1 MTVTLNSRSSLS
13 ATLAA
18 GWPGGFAGRF
28 AWRDLRGGLRGFG
41 VFIACIALGVLAI
54 AGVGSVAASLAE
66 GIGKAG
72 RVILGGDLTFSLIQ
86 READDTERAFLDAHG
101 TVSAAASLRAMA
113 RPVARPVARPA
124 PRPLAPALTEPSTNA
139 TGLATTLVEVKAVDD
154 RYPLFGALTTDP
166 PLPLAALLARSD
178 GAFGAAADPLLLTR
192 LGLNVGDRVKIGDA
206 EFELRATVISEPDK
220 LAGAISLGPR
230 LLISEAALHA
240 SGLLQPGSLVRWQY
254 RLQLLGPH
262 SSDSAIAAMEKQ
274 AQTEFPE
281 AGWEIRSR
289 NKASPQLERNVERFS
304 QYLTLVGLAT
314 LLIGG
319 VGVANAVAS
328 HLARNRDTIATLKA
342 LGASGAGIF
351 TVYCTEIIAVAL
363 FATLIG
369 VVLGAALPFVIAYFF
384 GATLPLPVEPAVQ
397 PGVLALSIA
406 YGVLTALAFSLWPLG
421 RAHDISVSMLFRDQV
436 AGERS
441 WPRARYIAASAAI
454 VAILAALAVLTTYD
468 RRIAAF
474 FLVGAAAVFVL
485 LRLVAALV
493 MATARW
499 LPRQNSTVLRLA
511 IANIHR
517 AGALTPSVMLS
528 LGLGLA
534 ILVTIAEI
542 EGNLHREFAAAL
554 PDKAPSFFF
563 LDIPAVQ
570 TDRFDAFIH
579 EHASGARL
587 ERVPMLRGRII
598 AANGLNADDLKPP
611 DRSRWVLRGDRGI
624 TYARAVPPGSR
635 IVDGAW
641 WSASYA
647 GEPLVSL
654 ESRTAHDLDLKI
666 GDTITV
672 NVLGRN
678 VTARIANLRAVD
690 WENLGINFVLVFSPG
705 TFDGAPHSDIA
716 TLTFAD
722 GGTLAEEAGM
732 IKALGGAFPT
742 VTAVRVK
749 DALDAIDALVGKL
762 VMALRA
768 ASAITLVAAALVL
781 GGALAASQR
790 FRIYDAVVLKTFG
803 ATRAQLTLAYA
814 LEYGLI
820 GLATSVFAIA
830 AGTLAADLVVG
841 GVMEFPFEWAPGAA
855 IETAAVA
862 LAVTLV
868 IGLVGTFGALG
879 RKPAAVLRNL

>member
-1 MTVTLNSRSSLS
+1 MTVSLNSRSALS
-13 ATLAA
+13 TPPAA
-18 GWPGGFAGRF
+18 GWSAGFAGRF
-28 AWRDLRGGLRGFG
+28 AWRLAWRDLRGGLRGFG

-54 AGVGSVAASLAE
+54 AGVGSVAASLSE

-72 RVILGGDLTFSLIQ
+72 RVILGGDVAFSLIQ

-101 TVSAAASLRAMA
+101 TVSVAASLRAMA
-113 RPVARPVARPA
+113 RPVTARPISPA
-124 PRPLAPALTEPSTNA
+124 VTNPPANA
-139 TGLATTLVEVKAVDD
+139 TGLTATLVEVKAVDD
-154 RYPLFGALTTDP
+154 RYPLFGAFTTDP
-166 PLPLAALLARSD
+166 PLPLAALLAPSD

-192 LGLNVGDRVKIGDA
+192 LGLKIGDSVKVGDA
-206 EFELRATVISEPDK
+206 EFELRASVTAEPDK

-230 LLISEAALHA
+230 LLISEAALRA

-254 RLQLLGPH
+254 RLRLPPPQSG
-262 SSDSAIAAMEKQ
+262 DGAVAAVEKQ
-274 AQTEFPE
+274 AQAEFPE
-281 AGWEIRSR
+281 AGWEIRNRS
-289 NKASPQLERNVERFS
+289 KASPQLERNVERFS

-319 VGVANAVAS
+319 VGVANAVAN

-342 LGASGAGIF
+342 LGASGGGIF
-351 TVYCTEIIAVAL
+351 AAYCTEIIAVAL
-363 FATLIG
+363 FATLVG
-369 VVLGAALPFVIAYFF
+369 AALGAALPFVIAYFF
-384 GATLPLPVEPAVQ
+384 GAVLPLPVEPAVQ
-397 PGVLALSIA
+397 PGVLALSVA
-406 YGVLTALAFSLWPLG
+406 YGLLTALAFSLWPLG

-441 WPRARYIAASAAI
+441 WPRARYIAASGAI
-454 VAILAALAVLTTYD
+454 VALLAALAVFTTYD

-474 FLVGAAAVFVL
+474 FLAAAAAVFVL

-493 MATARW
+493 MAMARRA
-499 LPRQNSTVLRLA
+499 PRQNSTVLRLA

-563 LDIPAVQ
+563 LDIPAAQ
-570 TDRFDAFIH
+570 ADRFDALIR
-579 EHASGARL
+579 EQAPGAKL
-587 ERVPMLRGRII
+587 ERVPMLRGRIV
-598 AANGLNADDLKPP
+598 AANGVNADDLKPP

-624 TYARAVPPGSR
+624 TFARAVPPGSR
-635 IVDGAW
+635 IVEGEW

-654 ESRTAHDLDLKI
+654 ESRSAHDLDLKI

-705 TFDGAPHSDIA
+705 IFDTAPHSDIA

-722 GGTLAEEAGM
+722 GGTTAEEAQM
-732 IKALGGAFPT
+732 IRALGGAFPN

-762 VMALRA
+762 VMALRG
-768 ASAITLVAAALVL
+768 ASAITLLAAALVL

-803 ATRAQLTLAYA
+803 ATRAQLTAAYA
-814 LEYGLI
+814 IEYLLI
-820 GLATSVFAIA
+820 GFATAVFAIA
-830 AGTLAADLVVG
+830 AGSLAANLVVS
-841 GVMEFPFEWAPGAA
+841 GVMEFPFEWVGGAA
-855 IETAAVA
+855 IETAGVA

-868 IGLVGTFGALG
+868 IGLAGTFGALG
-879 RKPAAVLRNL
+879 RKPAEVLRNL

>member
-1 MTVTLNSRSSLS
+1 MTMSPLNSRSAVS
-13 ATLAA
+13 APPAA
-18 GWPGGFAGRF
+18 GWTAGFAGRF

-54 AGVGSVAASLAE
+54 AGVGSVAASLNE

-72 RVILGGDLTFSLIQ
+72 RVILGGDLAFSLIQ

-101 TVSAAASLRAMA
+101 AVSVAASLRAMA
-113 RPVARPVARPA
+113 RPVSPA
-124 PRPLAPALTEPSTNA
+124 VTDPPANA
-139 TGLATTLVEVKAVDD
+139 TGAAATLVEVKAVDD
-154 RYPLFGALTTDP
+154 RYPLFGAFTTDP
-166 PLPLAALLARSD
+166 PLPLAALLAQKD

-192 LGLNVGDRVKIGDA
+192 LGLKIGDRIKVGDA
-206 EFELRATVISEPDK
+206 EFELRASVTAEPDK

-230 LLISEAALHA
+230 LLISEAALRA

-254 RLQLLGPH
+254 RLRLPQSG
-262 SSDSAIAAMEKQ
+262 DSAVAAVEKQ
-274 AQTEFPE
+274 AQAEFPE

-289 NKASPQLERNVERFS
+289 SKASPQLERNVERFS

-319 VGVANAVAS
+319 VGVANAVAN

-342 LGASGAGIF
+342 LGASGGGIF
-351 TVYCTEIIAVAL
+351 AAYCTEIIAVAL
-363 FATLIG
+363 FATLVG
-369 VVLGAALPFVIAYFF
+369 AVLGAALPFVIAYFF
-384 GATLPLPVEPAVQ
+384 GAILPLPVEPAVQ
-397 PGVLALSIA
+397 PGVLALSVV
-406 YGVLTALAFSLWPLG
+406 YGLLTALAFSLWPLG

-454 VAILAALAVLTTYD
+454 VALLAALAVFSTYD

-474 FLVGAAAVFVL
+474 FLAAAAAVFVL

-493 MATARW
+493 MAMARRA
-499 LPRQNSTVLRLA
+499 PRQNSTVLRLA

-563 LDIPAVQ
+563 LDIPAAQ
-570 TDRFDAFIH
+570 ADRFDALVH
-579 EHASGARL
+579 EQAPGAKL

-598 AANGLNADDLKPP
+598 AANGVNADDLKPP

-624 TYARAVPPGSR
+624 TFARAVPPGSR
-635 IVDGAW
+635 IVDGEW

-654 ESRTAHDLDLKI
+654 ESRSAHDLELKI

-705 TFDGAPHSDIA
+705 VFDAAPHSDIA

-722 GGTLAEEAGM
+722 GGTTAEEAQM
-732 IKALGGAFPT
+732 IRALGSAFPN

-762 VMALRA
+762 VMALRG
-768 ASAITLVAAALVL
+768 ASAITLLAAALVL

-803 ATRAQLTLAYA
+803 ATRAQLTAAYA
-814 LEYGLI
+814 IEYLLI
-820 GLATSVFAIA
+820 GLATAVFAIA
-830 AGTLAADLVVG
+830 AGSLAAKLVVS
-841 GVMEFPFEWAPGAA
+841 GVMEFPFQWVPGAA
-855 IETAAVA
+855 IETAGVA

-868 IGLVGTFGALG
+868 IGLAGTFGALG
-879 RKPAAVLRNL
+879 RKPAEVLRNL